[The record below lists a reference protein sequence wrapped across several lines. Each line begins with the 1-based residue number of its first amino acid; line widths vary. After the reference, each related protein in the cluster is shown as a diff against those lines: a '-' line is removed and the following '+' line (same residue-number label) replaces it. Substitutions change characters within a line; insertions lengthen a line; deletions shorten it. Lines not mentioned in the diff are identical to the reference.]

1 MVQVRQKLVDSSKYD
16 LKCPYAM
23 TAEYITIHNT
33 YNDASANNEVQYMIT
48 NSNATSFHFAVDDF
62 EVVQGIPTNRN
73 AWHAGDGN
81 GNGNRKSIGVEICYS
96 MSGGDRYRKAEA
108 LAIQFI
114 AQLLR
119 ERGWGVDRIRKHQ
132 DWSGKY
138 CPHRILDEGRWNAVV
153 SAIQSALN
161 GGGTTTPPTTPPTG
175 GDDSLAGKRVES
187 KVDGLRFYSKP
198 SWADADVAGTVN
210 TGEGF
215 TIDAKVDVGGS
226 PQYKVHNSRGVTYY
240 ITASPTYVNVV
251 GVSNPAPAPA
261 PVTGIAYITGYNV
274 NLRSGAGT
282 GYSVIRQLN
291 APESY
296 KVWAEKDGWLN
307 LGGDQW
313 VKNDS
318 SFLRFVR
325 D

>member
-1 MVQVRQKLVDSSKYD
+1 MAITVRQKLVDSSKYS
-16 LKCPYAM
+16 LKCPNTM

-73 AWHAGDGN
+73 AWHCGDGN
-81 GNGNRKSIGVEICYS
+81 GDGNRKSIGVEICYS
-96 MSGGDRYRKAEA
+96 LSGGDRYRKAEA
-108 LAIQFI
+108 LAIKFI

-119 ERGWGVDRIRKHQ
+119 ERGWGIDRIRKHQ

-138 CPHRILDEGRWNAVV
+138 CPHRILDEGRWNAVK
-153 SAIQSALN
+153 SAIQAELN
-161 GGGTTTPPTTPPTG
+161 GGGTTQPPVNNG
-175 GDDSLAGKRVES
+175 QGVVRVT
-187 KVDGLRFYSKP
+187 
-198 SWADADVAGTVN
+198 ADVLNVRNQPSTNGAIVQQIYK
-210 TGEGF
+210 GEE
-215 TIDAKVDVGGS
+215 
-226 PQYKVHNSRGVTYY
+226 YKFF
-240 ITASPTYVNVV
+240 A
-251 GVSNPAPAPA
+251 VSNGWYDLGVNQWASGTYLQVISGGTPAPT
-261 PVTGIAYITGYNV
+261 TGIAYITGYNV
-274 NLRSGAGT
+274 NMRSGPGT
-282 GYSVIRQLN
+282 GYGVVRQLN
-291 APESY
+291 APEAY
-296 KVWAEKDGWLN
+296 KVFAEKDGWLN

>member
-1 MVQVRQKLVDSSKYD
+1 MAISVRQKLVDSSKYS
-16 LKCPYAM
+16 LKCPNAM

-48 NSNATSFHFAVDDF
+48 NSNATSFHFAIDDF

-73 AWHAGDGN
+73 AWHCGDGTGN
-81 GNGNRKSIGVEICYS
+81 GNMKSIGIEICYS
-96 MSGGDRYRKAEA
+96 LSGGDRYRKAEA
-108 LAIQFI
+108 LAIKFV

-119 ERGWGVDRIRKHQ
+119 ERGWGISRVKKHQ

-138 CPHRILDEGRWNAVV
+138 CPHRILDEGRWQSVLN
-153 SAIQSALN
+153 AIQTELN
-161 GGGTTTPPTTPPTG
+161 GGGTTQPPTSTTGVVKVVTTGLNLRTQPNASAPIIRQLGYGETYEFWAISNGWYNLGGDQWAYGDNGNYLQVISGGSVAPTPP
-175 GDDSLAGKRVES
+175 
-187 KVDGLRFYSKP
+187 
-198 SWADADVAGTVN
+198 
-210 TGEGF
+210 
-215 TIDAKVDVGGS
+215 
-226 PQYKVHNSRGVTYY
+226 PQPK
-240 ITASPTYVNVV
+240 
-251 GVSNPAPAPA
+251 

-274 NLRSGAGT
+274 NMRKGAGT

-296 KVWAEKDGWLN
+296 KVWALKDGWLN

-313 VKNDS
+313 IKNDS
-318 SFLRFVR
+318 SFVRFVQ

>member
-1 MVQVRQKLVDSSKYD
+1 MAISVRQKLVDSSKYS
-16 LKCPYAM
+16 LKCPYSM

-48 NSNATSFHFAVDDF
+48 NSNATSFHYAVDDF
-62 EVVQGIPTNRN
+62 EVVQGIPNNRN
-73 AWHAGDGN
+73 AWHCGDGN

-108 LAIQFI
+108 LAIKFV

-119 ERGWGVDRIRKHQ
+119 ERGWGIDRVKKHQ

-138 CPHRILDEGRWNAVV
+138 CPHRILDEGRWQAVKN
-153 SAIQSALN
+153 AIQAELN
-161 GGGTTTPPTTPPTG
+161 GGGSTG
-175 GDDSLAGKRVES
+175 GGTTQPPIDNSTGVVRVT
-187 KVDGLRFYSKP
+187 
-198 SWADADVAGTVN
+198 ADVLNLRNQPSTSGAIVGKIYQGEEYKFWAISNGWYNLGGDQWASGTYLQV
-210 TGEGF
+210 
-215 TIDAKVDVGGS
+215 ISGGT
-226 PQYKVHNSRGVTYY
+226 PQPPK
-240 ITASPTYVNVV
+240 
-251 GVSNPAPAPA
+251 

-282 GYSVIRQLN
+282 GFSVIRQLN

-296 KVWAEKDGWLN
+296 KVWGEKDGWLN

-318 SFLRFVR
+318 SFVRFVR